1 MDIKERIDNLTEAEA
16 KAALYYLLE
25 NDAENRATPFENEL
39 QYEREVDRQMSY
51 ILDDALKEAQHGHK
65 GTD

>member
-1 MDIKERIDNLTEAEA
+1 MDIKTRINELTEAEA

-25 NDAENRATPFENEL
+25 NNAENLATPFENEL
-39 QYEREVDRQMSY
+39 QYEREINVHMSY